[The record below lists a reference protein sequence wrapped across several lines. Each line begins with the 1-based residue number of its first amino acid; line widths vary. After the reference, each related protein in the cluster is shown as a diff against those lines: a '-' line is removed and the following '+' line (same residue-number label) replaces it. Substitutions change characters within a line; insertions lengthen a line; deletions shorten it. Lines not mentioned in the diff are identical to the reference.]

1 MIGRMKAEP
10 GRGEELASIV
20 LDGAAAL
27 EADEDCLMYVVAVS
41 QDDPD
46 TVLVSEAW
54 RTEDAHRA
62 SLERDEVRALISR
75 AGPLLAGPPD
85 PIRIRP
91 LGGKGLPPS
100 APSGSP
106 GTT

>member
-1 MIGRMKAEP
+1 MPVFGMIGRMKAEP
-10 GRGEELASIV
+10 GKGEELASIV

-27 EADEDCLMYVVAVS
+27 GADEDCLMYVVGLS

-54 RTEDAHRA
+54 RTEEAHRA

-75 AGPLLAGPPD
+75 AGPLLAGPPE
-85 PIRIRP
+85 PIRMRP
-91 LGGKGLPPS
+91 LGGKGLSPPS
-100 APSGSP
+100 AP
-106 GTT
+106 

>member
-1 MIGRMKAEP
+1 M
-10 GRGEELASIV
+10 

-27 EADEDCLMYVVAVS
+27 EADDDCLLYVVSRA

-46 TVLVSEAW
+46 TVIVSEAW
-54 RTEDAHRA
+54 RSEEAHRA

-85 PIRIRP
+85 PIRLEP
-91 LGGKGLPPS
+91 LGGKGLDAS
-100 APSGSP
+100 
-106 GTT
+106 